1 MAVRTKDELMTALR
15 EVIGEDT
22 SDEALT
28 LVEDVSDTLDNV
40 AAGIS
45 EDEVNRRVAEIEET
59 WRKKYRDRFF
69 ASNNEDGEIR
79 DEEEEDERE
88 EKTTYESLFKEEK

>member
-1 MAVRTKDELMTALR
+1 MAVRTKEELMTALR

-28 LVEDVSDTLDNV
+28 LVEDVSDTLDNT

-45 EDEVNRRVAEIEET
+45 EDEVNRRVAEVEAT

-69 ASNNEDGEIR
+69 SNNEDGEAR